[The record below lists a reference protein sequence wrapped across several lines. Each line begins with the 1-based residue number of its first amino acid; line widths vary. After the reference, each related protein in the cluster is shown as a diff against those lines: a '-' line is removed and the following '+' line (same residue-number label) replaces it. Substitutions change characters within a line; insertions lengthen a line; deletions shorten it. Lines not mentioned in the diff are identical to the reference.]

1 MSFSPSPPIGS
12 STPVGPGVPPPRRER
27 TLTGALLAIV
37 LALACGFGALA
48 PAHGQLSDRAAV
60 VRVLQESRDFRART
74 RAALA
79 LGGSADPTM
88 AAPLATALR
97 DESPAV
103 RAAAAEGLARI
114 GGVTQLG
121 ALRSLTR
128 DPERQ
133 VRDAAARAV
142 TAIEARVHAPAPAPR
157 GTTPPPTSS
166 TPLPSVTV
174 APAAAP
180 TVPPIHWAGT
190 RYVVVLG
197 TMANRSGYA
206 HAPLANVLRSEVVRS
221 LVGVRGVGVLGG
233 APSSTEEQEI
243 TRRHI
248 RRFRLDGSIST
259 VRPQPGRDVSVRCE
273 VSLMLLD
280 DPGANLR
287 AALNGAATGTEPAR
301 AGTARPQQERALA
314 ERALQGAV
322 RTAMNGASRAIAQS
336 R

>member
-1 MSFSPSPPIGS
+1 
-12 STPVGPGVPPPRRER
+12 
-27 TLTGALLAIV
+27 
-37 LALACGFGALA
+37 
-48 PAHGQLSDRAAV
+48 DRSAV
-60 VRVLQESRDFRART
+60 VRVLQESHDFRART

-79 LGGSADPTM
+79 LGASADPTM
-88 AAPLATALR
+88 AAPLATALL
-97 DESPAV
+97 DDDDAV

-114 GGVTQLG
+114 GGPTQLS
-121 ALRSLTR
+121 ALRALAR

-142 TAIEARVHAPAPAPR
+142 TAIEARVHAPAPPVRPPPGTSTAVTSPL
-157 GTTPPPTSS
+157 GTTPAPP
-166 TPLPSVTV
+166 PQVSV
-174 APAAAP
+174 PA
-180 TVPPIHWAGT
+180 IQWERT

-197 TMANRSGYA
+197 SMENRSGYS
-206 HAPLANVLRSEVVRS
+206 HAPLANVLRSEVVRGLAS
-221 LVGVRGVGVLGG
+221 VRGVGILTG
-233 APSSTEEQEI
+233 APDAHGEQEI

-248 RRFRLDGSIST
+248 RRFRLDGSIRT

-280 DPGANLR
+280 DPGQNLR

-301 AGTARPQQERALA
+301 GAAARPQQERSLA

-322 RTAMNGASRAIAQS
+322 RSAMNGASRAISQS

>member
-1 MSFSPSPPIGS
+1 MSFSPSPPIG
-12 STPVGPGVPPPRRER
+12 PRREAPATR
-27 TLTGALLAIV
+27 RSLSALLALV
-37 LALACGFGALA
+37 LGLSCAFGVLA
-48 PAHGQLSDRAAV
+48 PAHGQLSDRSAV

-114 GGVTQLG
+114 GGPTQLG
-121 ALRSLTR
+121 ALRTLTR

-142 TAIEARVHAPAPAPR
+142 TAIEARVHAPAPTPR
-157 GTTPPPTSS
+157 PATPPPTSAS
-166 TPLPSVTV
+166 PLPTPAV
-174 APAAAP
+174 PAAAP
-180 TVPPIHWAGT
+180 AVLPPVHWAAT

-206 HAPLANVLRSEVVRS
+206 HAPLQNVLRSEVVRS
-221 LVGVRGVGVLGG
+221 LAGVRGVGILSG
-233 APSSTEEQEI
+233 APSSTEAQEI

-248 RRFRLDGSIST
+248 RRFRLDGTIST

-280 DPGANLR
+280 DPGANIR

-322 RTAMNGASRAIAQS
+322 RTAMNGASRAISQS